1 MSKNA
6 FSLLSDS
13 INQKLAALG
22 IREPTAVQNEI
33 IPRIL
38 EKKKV
43 IFQSETGTGKT
54 FAYLLPLIQMYM
66 DASDDGVKADDC
78 NAPSG
83 AGATTTASNDVRKS
97 EDCKSPSGEGAARN
111 TADGVKKVDCN
122 APLGAGA
129 VTKIADG
136 VKIIITAPT
145 FELASQINQ
154 AAKQI
159 TDKKTALFIG
169 GAPIKRQIETLKEKP
184 FLVIG
189 TPARLVELIRLKKLK
204 LNDLKAIVFDETD
217 RLVRKELF
225 EESDALRLLVPKES
239 QVIACTATLNRQT
252 KIFFAGIENVLLPP
266 EDVLRKRITH
276 WAIYAESRDKI
287 EMLRK
292 FIAASNYEKIL
303 IFTSRADQVENIY
316 SKLRFKKIDCMALHA
331 KADKQLRKAAIDKFR
346 SGKCKILITS
356 DLAAR
361 GLDIAN
367 ISHVVQMDLPEDE
380 DFFIH
385 RSGRTA
391 RAGKSGINVVIGDEY
406 EMRKYAALE
415 KKLGIVVYP
424 KEIYGGKIVAPG
436 EN

>member
-1 MSKNA
+1 MLYFSSMKNA
-6 FSLLSDS
+6 FTLLSENL
-13 INQKLAALG
+13 NQKLTELG
-22 IREPTAVQNEI
+22 IKEATAVQNEI

-38 EKKKV
+38 EKKNV

-54 FAYLLPLIQMYM
+54 FAYLLPLIQNY
-66 DASDDGVKADDC
+66 
-78 NAPSG
+78 
-83 AGATTTASNDVRKS
+83 
-97 EDCKSPSGEGAARN
+97 GEGDDDV
-111 TADGVKKVDCN
+111 TAD
-122 APLGAGA
+122 A
-129 VTKIADG
+129 
-136 VKIIITAPT
+136 VKILIVAPT

-159 TDKKTALFIG
+159 TEKKTALFIG

-204 LNDLKAIVFDETD
+204 ISGLKAIVFDETD

-225 EESDALRLLVPKES
+225 EESDALRLLVPKET
-239 QVIACTATLNRQT
+239 QVIACTATLNKQT
-252 KIFFAGIENVLLPP
+252 KIFFAGIENVVLPA

-276 WAIYAESRDKI
+276 WAIYAENRDKI
-287 EMLRK
+287 ETLRK
-292 FIAASNYEKIL
+292 FITACDYQKIL

-316 SKLRFKKIDCMALHA
+316 TKLRFKKVDCMALHA

-367 ISHVVQMDLPEDE
+367 ISHVIQMDLPEDE

-424 KEIYGGKIVAPG
+424 KEIYDGKIVAPG